1 METRFGLATTLCT
14 MSNVYEKK
22 GDFEKA
28 IDVMR
33 RGMEMHKEAGD
44 ASGEAVACI
53 NLVGIFLQK
62 ANATFLRLSSL
73 QCGREALKR
82 SMEEYWHLHT
92 ESIATYSG
100 PFPSANSG

>member
-33 RGMEMHKEAGD
+33 RGMECIKRQETRQARPWLASTWSASSFKRLTLHSYASRAFNVAG
-44 ASGEAVACI
+44 
-53 NLVGIFLQK
+53 
-62 ANATFLRLSSL
+62 R
-73 QCGREALKR
+73 R
-82 SMEEYWHLHT
+82 
-92 ESIATYSG
+92 
-100 PFPSANSG
+100 